1 VLFPPLGV
9 GDNFLLWGKG
19 SLKFSPLIG
28 GGETGCKR
36 CNLLGGYGKKKNRK
50 RWVGIKRL

>member
-36 CNLLGGYGKKKNRK
+36 CNLLGGWQLNQELEGGE
-50 RWVGIKRL
+50 V